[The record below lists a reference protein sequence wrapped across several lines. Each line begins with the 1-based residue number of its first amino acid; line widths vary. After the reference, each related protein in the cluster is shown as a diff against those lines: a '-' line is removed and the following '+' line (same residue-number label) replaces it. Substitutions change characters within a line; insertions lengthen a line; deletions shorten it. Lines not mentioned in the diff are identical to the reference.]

1 MLIAIDMS
9 PSVATAP
16 ALADAQAAAA
26 QILEAANGRAVGLIV
41 FAGEAY
47 DVAAPTA
54 DPETLETQIAVLG
67 PKTMPGKGSRPAA
80 ALALARQ
87 MLAGGAD
94 ADLVLITD
102 GGGVDA
108 TAFAEARR
116 LADSGVRLSLLTL
129 EDAAGPGN
137 ARNDAAARER
147 FLSIMEREA
156 ERMNRLVSDLLSLSR
171 VESEERMRPSDR
183 VDVVALL
190 QSAVVTLRP
199 MAEEAGVT
207 LAVTGHDRPVEVQ
220 GDADQLV
227 QVFTNLIE
235 NAIKYGASG
244 GKVEV
249 RVAHSERELAFRGPG
264 IRIDIQD
271 WGEGFDPVHIPRLT
285 ERFYRVDGQK
295 SGPKEGTG
303 LGLAIVKHIVNRH
316 RGGFTVESAPGAGS
330 VFSVF
335 LPVPAAAREAAVET
349 LH

>member
-1 MLIAIDMS
+1 MSELVLLRPWWLAALPLILAIALWSWRRGPHAGGWQEVLPTPTLRAMRALGHLGGDTGRTGWLNLAAAGLIALGLAGPALPRADAPVLAASGAVLIAIDMS

-137 ARNDAAARER
+137 ARNDAAALDAVSATAPARAPGPV
-147 FLSIMEREA
+147 LQ
-156 ERMNRLVSDLLSLSR
+156 LVST
-171 VESEERMRPSDR
+171 
-183 VDVVALL
+183 
-190 QSAVVTLRP
+190 SA
-199 MAEEAGVT
+199 
-207 LAVTGHDRPVEVQ
+207 
-220 GDADQLV
+220 
-227 QVFTNLIE
+227 
-235 NAIKYGASG
+235 
-244 GKVEV
+244 
-249 RVAHSERELAFRGPG
+249 AFRRDEAMTALRFRDFGPFAAG
-264 IRIDIQD
+264 LALV
-271 WGEGFDPVHIPRLT
+271 PL
-285 ERFYRVDGQK
+285 
-295 SGPKEGTG
+295 
-303 LGLAIVKHIVNRH
+303 LGLFR
-316 RGGFTVESAPGAGS
+316 RSA
-330 VFSVF
+330 
-335 LPVPAAAREAAVET
+335 
-349 LH
+349 